1 MDLDK
6 DLMAR
11 QEARAAAKKAREA
24 QHILADRNQEQL
36 DTIVE
41 AIAKAFSREEVIL
54 ADLAVR

>member
-1 MDLDK
+1 MELDK

-41 AIAKAFSREEVIL
+41 AIAKAVY
-54 ADLAVR
+54 